1 MSGPQGLVAEKNLFE
16 LLTDSWSMESL
27 VLEGFSSKYLPTA
40 DIRFIFEWAL
50 KQYMLTGN
58 IYAPTA
64 VMFQETDSPAHK
76 KTLAEVLDDY
86 GIDITNTPDQT
97 IEWCIQELR
106 AAWLRKTAI
115 TMLTDAGTNVSDS
128 MSEDMQRTFSED
140 LSELVSVQLE
150 LESKRTAVEMVSEAD
165 DIKRRY
171 DARKADQG
179 FKGLTMGLQ
188 DVDNYTN
195 GIQGGDLAFLAGPQ
209 KSGKSYFMDRIAL
222 KELEAGHTVT
232 LVTLEN
238 GIDMTID
245 RIACLAT
252 GIHPRRF
259 KKGQLTTE
267 EEDALATW
275 IEDDFKPMKD
285 QLWIVKPPQGQRTAE
300 MIVSMA
306 RTRRSDSLLID
317 QLLWMEDVDTK
328 PPLNQRIRHRIET
341 IKAMIESSAHPM
353 PCLMAHQV
361 NRKGIEN
368 AQKADRLWPND
379 MAEGAAVE
387 QGADWVFS
395 IWQSDDMKVVDQLLL
410 QTLAARSEVL
420 MNWDV
425 YWNPETGVMR
435 VLNDRSL

>member
-1 MSGPQGLVAEKNLFE
+1 MSPPNGIVAEKNLFE
-16 LLTDSWSMESL
+16 LLTDSYALETI
-27 VLEGFSSKYLPTA
+27 VLEGFTSKYLPTS
-40 DIRFIFEWAL
+40 DLRFIFDWAI
-50 KQYMLTGN
+50 KQYELTGN
-58 IYAPTA
+58 MYAPTA
-64 VMFQETDSPAHK
+64 VMFDNTESPGHK
-76 KTLAEVLDDY
+76 KTLGEVLSDV
-86 GIDITNTPDQT
+86 GINIHDTPDQS
-97 IEWCIQELR
+97 IEWCIQELKGV
-106 AAWLRKTAI
+106 WLRNLSI
-115 TMLTDAGTNVSDS
+115 LMFTDAGTDMNES

-140 LSELVSVQLE
+140 VAELVTIELE
-150 LESKRTAVEMVSEAD
+150 LESKRTAVNMVAEID
-165 DIKRRY
+165 EVQRRY
-171 DARKADQG
+171 NERKENQG
-179 FKGLTMGLQ
+179 FKGLTMGLP
-188 DVDNYTN
+188 DVDVYTN
-195 GIQGGDLAFLAGPQ
+195 GIQGGELAFLAGAQ
-209 KSGKSYFMDRIAL
+209 KSGKSYMLDRIAL
-222 KELEAGHTVT
+222 KELEAGHSVT

-259 KKGQLTTE
+259 KKGQLTPE
-267 EEDALATW
+267 EEDGLNTW
-275 IEDDFKPMKD
+275 INDVFKPISE
-285 QLWIVKPPQGQRTAE
+285 QLWIVKPPMGQRTAE
-300 MIVSMA
+300 MIVSTA

-317 QLLWMEDVDTK
+317 QLLWMEDTDTK
-328 PPLNQRIRHRIET
+328 PPLNQRIRHRIEV

-353 PCLMAHQV
+353 PCVVAHQV
-361 NRKGIEN
+361 NRDGIKA

-410 QTLAARSEVL
+410 QTLASRTEAL